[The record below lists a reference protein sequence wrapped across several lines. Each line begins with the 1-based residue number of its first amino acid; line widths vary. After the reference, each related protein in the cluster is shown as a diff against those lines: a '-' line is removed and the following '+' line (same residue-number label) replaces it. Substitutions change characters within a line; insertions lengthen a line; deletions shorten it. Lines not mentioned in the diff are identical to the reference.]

1 MQLLISD
8 PHTHTQSKVAKLTS
22 RLYARGAGG
31 KRECATV
38 CATDGNAQFGWE
50 CDDVAAETQ
59 SQ

>member
-1 MQLLISD
+1 MYAIVDIRS
-8 PHTHTQSKVAKLTS
+8 THTQSKVAKLTS